1 MPTHHALAQEADAMK
16 RYAITLTRD
25 VHTADDLVQ
34 DCMERALRKWTMR
47 RAGVPLRAWLFTM
60 MRNLHVD
67 GWRQAKRRQTESL
80 ETMTSPPAIPPTQ
93 ENHVELNRLLARVMS
108 LPDDQRV
115 ALILVSVEGF
125 TYREAAQTLGVPE
138 GTILSRVSRAR
149 AALRGATA
157 ETAPRLRSVT

>member
-1 MPTHHALAQEADAMK
+1 MLKHSQFTLDVSFFVRHENFLHPKLGNLQEVS
-16 RYAITLTRD
+16 RES
-25 VHTADDLVQ
+25 VHIY
-34 DCMERALRKWTMR
+34 
-47 RAGVPLRAWLFTM
+47 TM